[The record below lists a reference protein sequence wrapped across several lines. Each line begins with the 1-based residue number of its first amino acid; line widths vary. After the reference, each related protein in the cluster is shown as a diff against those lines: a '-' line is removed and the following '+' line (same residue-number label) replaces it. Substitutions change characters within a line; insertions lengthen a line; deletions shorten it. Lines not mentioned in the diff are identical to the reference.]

1 MYNVYPIVYPILH
14 SFLYLYR
21 AFKSNEMAS
30 ISIVYRKDKV
40 NKKGEAP
47 IHFRII
53 KDRKISY
60 ITSGIMLP
68 EDHWDTAK
76 NRIKSKHT
84 NSARLNSFLTNKFA
98 ELQDQVFEHETIA
111 KSTTTRQ
118 LKEKIF
124 GKKPEDFFSFAEKA
138 VEDYKEQGK
147 ISTYIT
153 HNSTIKALKE
163 YVGSGSLMFQDIT
176 TDFLAKYEKYLQSK
190 QGLKVNTVHKHLKF
204 LRKLFNDALRADKIE
219 YQHNPFTKYKLKLE
233 KTTRSFLSDEE
244 LQAIEQVPTVPGER
258 MDLHKK
264 MFIFAAYTGGLRISD
279 VLKLKWQ
286 NFDGTHLHIAIHK
299 TKSQLSIKLPNKAIV
314 IISEFQTS
322 KTKPTDFIFPMLPND
337 TDLNN
342 PQISYTQISSATAY
356 INKNLKLL
364 ATKADIQKHLS
375 FHISRHT
382 WATRALKKGISIDKV
397 SKLMGHAQLRETQI
411 YAKIVN
417 AELDKAMDVFND

>member
-1 MYNVYPIVYPILH
+1 
-14 SFLYLYR
+14 
-21 AFKSNEMAS
+21 MAS
-30 ISIVYRKDKV
+30 VSIVYRKDKL

-68 EDHWDTAK
+68 EEHWDGGK
-76 NRIKSKHT
+76 NRIKGKHT

-118 LKEKIF
+118 LKEKIY
-124 GKKPEDFFSFAEKA
+124 GKKPEDFFAFADEV
-138 VEDYKEQGK
+138 VETYKEQGK
-147 ISTYIT
+147 ISTHIT
-153 HNSTIKALKE
+153 HSSTIKALKE
-163 YVGSGSLMFQDIT
+163 YVGNGSLMFQDIT
-176 TDFLAKYEKYLQSK
+176 PDFLAKYEKHLQTK
-190 QGLKVNTVHKHLKF
+190 QGLKTNTIHKHLKF
-204 LRKLFNDALRADKIE
+204 LRKLFNDALRGEKIE

-233 KTTRSFLSDEE
+233 KTSRSFLSDEE
-244 LQAIEQVPTVPGER
+244 LKAIEDVQTVPGER

-286 NFDGTHLHIAIHK
+286 NFDGSHIHIAIHK
-299 TKSQLSIKLPNKAIV
+299 TKSQLSIKLPNKAIE
-314 IISEFQTS
+314 IINEFHTK
-322 KTKPTDFIFPMLPND
+322 KTKQTDFIFPMLENGI
-337 TDLNN
+337 DLNN
-342 PQISYTQISSATAY
+342 PQVSYTQISSATAY

-364 ATKADIQKHLS
+364 AEKAEIEKHLS

-382 WATRALKKGISIDKV
+382 WATRALRKGISIDKV
-397 SKLMGHAQLRETQI
+397 SKIMGHAQLRETQI

-417 AELDKAMDVFND
+417 AELDKAMEVFND

>member
-1 MYNVYPIVYPILH
+1 
-14 SFLYLYR
+14 
-21 AFKSNEMAS
+21 MAS
-30 ISIVYRKDKV
+30 VSIVYRKDKL

-68 EDHWDTAK
+68 EEHWDGGK
-76 NRIKSKHT
+76 NRIKGKHT

-118 LKEKIF
+118 LKEKIY
-124 GKKPEDFFSFAEKA
+124 GKKPEDFFAFADEV
-138 VEDYKEQGK
+138 VETYKEQGR
-147 ISTYIT
+147 ISTHIT
-153 HNSTIKALKE
+153 HSSTIKALKE
-163 YVGSGSLMFQDIT
+163 YVGNGSLMFQDIT
-176 TDFLAKYEKYLQSK
+176 PDFLAKYEKHLQTK
-190 QGLKVNTVHKHLKF
+190 QGLKTNTIHKHLKF
-204 LRKLFNDALRADKIE
+204 LRKLFNDALRGEKIE

-233 KTTRSFLSDEE
+233 KTSRSFLSDEE
-244 LQAIEQVPTVPGER
+244 LKAIEDVQTVPGER

-286 NFDGTHLHIAIHK
+286 NFDGSHIHIAIHK
-299 TKSQLSIKLPNKAIV
+299 TKSQLSIKLPNKAIE
-314 IISEFQTS
+314 IINEFHTK
-322 KTKPTDFIFPMLPND
+322 KTKQKDFIFPMLENGI
-337 TDLNN
+337 DLNN
-342 PQISYTQISSATAY
+342 PQVAYTQISSATAY

-364 ATKADIQKHLS
+364 AKKAEIEKHLS

-382 WATRALKKGISIDKV
+382 WATRALRKGISIDKV
-397 SKLMGHAQLRETQI
+397 SKIMGHAQLRETQI

-417 AELDKAMDVFND
+417 AELDKAMEVFND

>member
-1 MYNVYPIVYPILH
+1 
-14 SFLYLYR
+14 
-21 AFKSNEMAS
+21 MAS
-30 ISIVYRKDKV
+30 VSIVYRKDKL

-68 EDHWDTAK
+68 EEHWDGGK
-76 NRIKSKHT
+76 NRIKGKHT

-118 LKEKIF
+118 LKEKIY
-124 GKKPEDFFSFAEKA
+124 GKKPEDFFAFADEV
-138 VEDYKEQGK
+138 VETYKEQGR
-147 ISTYIT
+147 ISTHIT
-153 HNSTIKALKE
+153 HSSTIKALKE
-163 YVGSGSLMFQDIT
+163 YVGNGSLMFQDIT
-176 TDFLAKYEKYLQSK
+176 PDFLAKYEKHLQTK
-190 QGLKVNTVHKHLKF
+190 QGLKTNTIHKHLKF
-204 LRKLFNDALRADKIE
+204 LRKLFNDALRGEKIE

-233 KTTRSFLSDEE
+233 KTSRSFLSDEE
-244 LQAIEQVPTVPGER
+244 LKAIEDVPTVPGER

-286 NFDGTHLHIAIHK
+286 NFDGSHIHIAIHK
-299 TKSQLSIKLPNKAIV
+299 TKSQLSIKLPNKAIE
-314 IISEFQTS
+314 IINEFHTK
-322 KTKPTDFIFPMLPND
+322 KTKQTDFIFPMLENGI
-337 TDLNN
+337 DLNN
-342 PQISYTQISSATAY
+342 PQVSYTQISSATAY

-364 ATKADIQKHLS
+364 AEKAEIEKHLS

-382 WATRALKKGISIDKV
+382 WATRALRKGISIDKV
-397 SKLMGHAQLRETQI
+397 SKIMGHAQLRETQI

-417 AELDKAMDVFND
+417 AELDKAMEVFND

>member
-1 MYNVYPIVYPILH
+1 
-14 SFLYLYR
+14 
-21 AFKSNEMAS
+21 MAS
-30 ISIVYRKDKV
+30 VSIVYRKDKL

-60 ITSGIMLP
+60 IASGIMLP
-68 EDHWDTAK
+68 EEHWDGSK
-76 NRIKSKHT
+76 NRIKGKHT

-118 LKEKIF
+118 LKEKIY
-124 GKKPEDFFSFAEKA
+124 GKKPEDFFAFADEI
-138 VEDYKEQGK
+138 VESYKEQGK
-147 ISTYIT
+147 ISTHIT
-153 HNSTIKALKE
+153 HSSTIKALKE
-163 YVGSGSLMFQDIT
+163 YVGNGSLMFQDIT
-176 TDFLAKYEKYLQSK
+176 PDFLAKYEKHLQTK
-190 QGLKVNTVHKHLKF
+190 QGLKINTIHKHLKF
-204 LRKLFNDALRADKIE
+204 LRKLFNDALRGEKIE

-233 KTTRSFLSDEE
+233 KTSRSFLSDEE
-244 LQAIEQVPTVPGER
+244 LKAIEDVPTVPGER

-286 NFDGTHLHIAIHK
+286 NFDGSHIHIAIHK
-299 TKSQLSIKLPNKAIV
+299 TKSQLSIKLPNKAIE
-314 IISEFQTS
+314 IINEFHS
-322 KTKPTDFIFPMLPND
+322 KKTKQTDFIFPMLENGI
-337 TDLNN
+337 DLNN
-342 PQISYTQISSATAY
+342 PQVSYTQISSATAY

-364 ATKADIQKHLS
+364 AEKAEIEKHLS

-382 WATRALKKGISIDKV
+382 WATRALRKGISIDKV
-397 SKLMGHAQLRETQI
+397 SKIMGHAQLRETQI

-417 AELDKAMDVFND
+417 AELDKAMEVFND